1 VARVEASDARAQAA
15 AQAALEAAWAAIE
28 DAMQE
33 MAEASEAQARAGFT
47 ADLASLQGTLERA
60 ERSLTT
66 ADAFAAAVAAAAKGA
81 RRQLHAK
88 GDSSALERQELH
100 LKLEAADASTSGR
113 LKLAAA
119 AAQQQ
124 HDTALAGLRRTVSLA
139 EARACDASREAEALQ
154 AAKAALQGRAAILD
168 RNLQLQTSELAA
180 VRQEQKKAGQVAG
193 AARALEQL
201 KAAAAEQWHCS
212 AHVESSEGALEAVEQ
227 RAQVA
232 EDEQR
237 AKAEELW
244 EHERRC
250 VEAEGEVGGL
260 EADLEA
266 VAQRAVTP
274 LLRFSNS

>member
-1 VARVEASDARAQAA
+1 
-15 AQAALEAAWAAIE
+15 
-28 DAMQE
+28 M
-33 MAEASEAQARAGFT
+33 
-47 ADLASLQGTLERA
+47 
-60 ERSLTT
+60 TT
-66 ADAFAAAVAAAAKGA
+66 ADAFAVAVAVAAKGA

-100 LKLEAADASTSGR
+100 LKLEAADASSSV
-113 LKLAAA
+113 LKLAAL

-124 HDTALAGLRRTVSLA
+124 HNTALAGLWRTVA
-139 EARACDASREAEALQ
+139 QEEARACDASREAEALQ

>member
-1 VARVEASDARAQAA
+1 
-15 AQAALEAAWAAIE
+15 
-28 DAMQE
+28 M
-33 MAEASEAQARAGFT
+33 
-47 ADLASLQGTLERA
+47 
-60 ERSLTT
+60 TT
-66 ADAFAAAVAAAAKGA
+66 ADAFAVAVAVAAKGA

-100 LKLEAADASTSGR
+100 LKLEAADASSSV
-113 LKLAAA
+113 LKLAAV

-124 HDTALAGLRRTVSLA
+124 HNTALAGLWRTVALE

-154 AAKAALQGRAAILD
+154 AAKAALQGRAASFD
-168 RNLQLQTSELAA
+168 RNLQVQMKAA
-180 VRQEQKKAGQVAG
+180 RQVAG

-201 KAAAAEQWHCS
+201 KAASAEPRHWS
-212 AHVESSEGALEAVEQ
+212 AHVESSERALEAAEQ

-244 EHERRC
+244 ERERRC

-266 VAQRAVTP
+266 VALRAAKAEAALDSRGRPETP
-274 LLRFSNS
+274 TVQQLRALAVGRGGT